1 MTKLEL
7 STLGHTW
14 ILDLDGTI
22 LKHNGYREGGD
33 QLLEGAK
40 EFLSAIPAKDMII
53 IVTARASEYRQE
65 TESFLRAN
73 DVRFD
78 HIIFDAPH
86 GERILINDRK
96 PGLDRMSVG
105 LTVERNAPID
115 IRIARDVERRTN

>member
-1 MTKLEL
+1 MSAELEL

-14 ILDLDGTI
+14 IFDLDGTI

-33 QLLEGAK
+33 RLLDGAK
-40 EFLSAIPAKDMII
+40 EFISSIPPTDMII
-53 IVTARASEYRQE
+53 IVTAREEKYRDL
-65 TESFLRAN
+65 TEGFLKAN
-73 DVRFD
+73 GIRYD

-96 PGLDRMSVG
+96 PGIERMSIG

-115 IRIARDVERRTN
+115 INVKVNENL